1 MPLLAGCLLANPSA
15 GRAAPSPTGALTQRA
30 QGAST
35 MKKRPSAFSYDSKMN
50 RFFFFLLFRRSH
62 AHRQGCSATIHHA
75 AEPVMPRW
83 APKGADGDAA
93 PEGSPTF

>member
-1 MPLLAGCLLANPSA
+1 
-15 GRAAPSPTGALTQRA
+15 
-30 QGAST
+30 

-62 AHRQGCSATIHHA
+62 AATIHHA